1 MRIFIGPILGI
12 CAALASS
19 AAFAADPTRPPLPRA
34 PAARG
39 SSAPVMAPTLPA
51 LQLQSTLMGG
61 KQPVAIIN
69 GQVLR
74 RGDTLEGLRLQAIG
88 AGWARLQTPTGETL
102 TLKLPALAYRPR
114 ITANKA
120 SAHSH
125 EK

>member
-1 MRIFIGPILGI
+1 MKTLMMLGTW
-12 CAALASS
+12 AALASNMS
-19 AAFAADPTRPPLPRA
+19 LAADPTRPPLPRVHA
-34 PAARG
+34 PAGMA
-39 SSAPVMAPTLPA
+39 APALPA

-88 AGWARLQTPTGETL
+88 SGWARLQTPTGETL

-114 ITANKA
+114 ISANKA
-120 SAHSH
+120 SAP
-125 EK
+125 

>member
-1 MRIFIGPILGI
+1 MKTLMMLGT

-19 AAFAADPTRPPLPRA
+19 LSLAADPTRPPLPRVHAPAGIAA
-34 PAARG
+34 PAA
-39 SSAPVMAPTLPA
+39 APALPA

-69 GQVLR
+69 GQTLR
-74 RGDTLEGLRLQAIG
+74 HGDNIEGLRLQAIG
-88 AGWARLQTPTGETL
+88 LGWARLQTPVGETL

-120 SAHSH
+120 STLPH